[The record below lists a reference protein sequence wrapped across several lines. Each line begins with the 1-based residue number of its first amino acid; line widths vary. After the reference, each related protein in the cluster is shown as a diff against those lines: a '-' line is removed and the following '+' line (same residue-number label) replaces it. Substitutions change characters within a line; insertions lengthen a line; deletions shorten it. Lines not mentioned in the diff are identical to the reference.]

1 MHVVDIFNLTP
12 DQVIKNSRP
21 ATTYML
27 CSRRCSC
34 HRAVSVHLLPYA
46 AGHRQVSPCMTPCYM
61 PCSPNIRP
69 AEDAQWSQLCR
80 C

>member
-27 CSRRCSC
+27 CSRRCSR
-34 HRAVSVHLLPYA
+34 HRAVSTSLA
-46 AGHRQVSPCMTPCYM
+46 
-61 PCSPNIRP
+61 
-69 AEDAQWSQLCR
+69 LCR
-80 C
+80 RAPSGLTMHDALLYAM